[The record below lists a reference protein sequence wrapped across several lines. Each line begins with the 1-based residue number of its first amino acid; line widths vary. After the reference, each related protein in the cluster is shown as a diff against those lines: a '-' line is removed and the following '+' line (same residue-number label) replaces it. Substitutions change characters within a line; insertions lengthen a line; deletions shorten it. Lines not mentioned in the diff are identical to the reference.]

1 MISAKAPGK
10 AVIWGE
16 YAVLAGAPAM
26 VMAVDRYAECQ
37 IEPGGEVW
45 SCQALG
51 FNDQVEVSADQLL
64 SASVPMHGAA
74 APIAVASQT
83 LELTS
88 IPAGARV
95 QLDSRAFFAES
106 HPDRKLGIGSSAAIC
121 TAACAAMAELSGN
134 SLSFEQALHAHRQM
148 QQAQGSGID
157 VAAAYYGGV
166 LRFSEGK
173 ATPTQWPQALCYRF
187 IWTGVSAKTTSH
199 LQTFSQWRS
208 AGDTRALD
216 NLANACAALFVQ
228 ADMDSL
234 RDYVEQ
240 LKKLDRTAGLGIYS
254 EPHKQLDRL
263 AIEHQ
268 LVYKPCGAGGGDI
281 GIVFG
286 NLEQHQNHLDLFTQT
301 ARRQAFHPLAL
312 EIAAHG
318 IRPTR

>member
-1 MISAKAPGK
+1 MISSAAPGK

-37 IEPGGEVW
+37 LEPGGDVW

-51 FNDQVEVSADQLL
+51 FNDQVNVSADQLL
-64 SASVPMHGAA
+64 SGSVSMHSAA
-74 APIAVASQT
+74 APIAVACQN
-83 LELTS
+83 LALTS
-88 IPAGARV
+88 LSPGARV
-95 QLDSRAFFAES
+95 QLDSRRFYAEGQ
-106 HPDRKLGIGSSAAIC
+106 PGRKLGIGSSAAIC

-134 SLSFEQALHAHRQM
+134 SLSFEQALQAHRQM

-166 LRFSEGK
+166 LRFDGGQP
-173 ATPTQWPQALCYRF
+173 TPTQWPRGLLYQF

-199 LQTFSQWRS
+199 LQTFSQWR
-208 AGDTRALD
+208 ANGETQALD
-216 NLANACAALFVQ
+216 YLANACEALFVQ

-234 RDYVEQ
+234 HHYVER
-240 LKKLDRTAGLGIYS
+240 LKNLDQEAALGIYS
-254 EPHKQLDRL
+254 EPHQQLDRL

-286 NLEQHQNHLDLFTQT
+286 SVEQHQNHLDLFTQA
-301 ARRQAFHPLAL
+301 ARRQAFYPLAL
-312 EIAAHG
+312 EIAANG
-318 IRPTR
+318 IKPTR